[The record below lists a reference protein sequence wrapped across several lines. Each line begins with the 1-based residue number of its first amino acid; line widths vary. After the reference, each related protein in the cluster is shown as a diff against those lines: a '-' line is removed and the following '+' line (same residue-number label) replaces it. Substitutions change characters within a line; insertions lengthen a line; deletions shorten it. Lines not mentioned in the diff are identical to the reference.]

1 MRRATDLEVDA
12 ARDRREGRCGT
23 RPAWRSMWRAAAA
36 GVEVDVARGRRG
48 GRCGARQ
55 VWRSMRRAADVEVD
69 AARGR
74 RGGRCC
80 ARPAWRS
87 MRRAAG
93 VEVDVARGRR
103 GGRCGGDWQERLRLQ
118 GELLIKIRADRRGR
132 LAWAA
137 CLLFLFE
144 AGSRDTH
151 NEDTKFRA
159 DVFHKY

>member
-1 MRRATDLEVDA
+1 ML
-12 ARDRREGRCGT
+12 
-23 RPAWRSMWRAAAA
+23 RAA
-36 GVEVDVARGRRG
+36 G
-48 GRCGARQ
+48 
-55 VWRSMRRAADVEVD
+55 VEVD

-74 RGGRCC
+74 RGGRCG
-80 ARPAWRS
+80 ARPAWMS
-87 MRRAAG
+87 K
-93 VEVDVARGRR
+93 E
-103 GGRCGGDWQERLRLQ
+103 GDWQERMRLQ